1 MLILAHEAPEVLMAG
16 KRKGLDSKRR
26 SPIREGSRET
36 VETIFEAT
44 ARILQGKGREGL
56 TTNHIAE
63 VAGISIGALYGYFP
77 NKEAILLEMARREL
91 DLVQARVVAALTTAA
106 EPDVHPVRRAIRALI
121 KGYGT
126 RSRARRIL
134 METLFSLGGSEE
146 MARPVSEIAE
156 LLARKASAVLPRGS
170 SLPSPIGMFVLTRA
184 VDSVIRAATYEGVA
198 YLGSAA
204 FEDEL
209 VRLVS
214 GYFAWPASE
223 AGRAAVR

>member
-1 MLILAHEAPEVLMAG
+1 MAG
-16 KRKGLDSKRR
+16 KRKALDSKRR
-26 SPIREGSRET
+26 SPMREGSRET

-56 TTNHIAE
+56 NTNHIAE

-91 DLVQARVVAALTTAA
+91 DHVQSRVAAALTTDG
-106 EPDVHPVRRAIRALI
+106 EPGVHPVRRAIRALI

-134 METLFSLGGSEE
+134 METLFSLGGSDE

-156 LLARKASAVLPRGS
+156 LLARNAHGILPEGS

-198 YLGSAA
+198 YIGSPE

-214 GYFAWPASE
+214 GYFAWPAV
-223 AGRAAVR
+223 AARTAAVR